1 MSNSGNIAGYKMDTE
16 IIFVFLYSEESQ
28 REIKKVV
35 QFKIA
40 SRREKSWQ

>member
-16 IIFVFLYSEESQ
+16 IIFMFLYTEESQ
-28 REIKKVV
+28 REIKKAV

-40 SRREKSWQ
+40 SRRVKSWQ

>member
-1 MSNSGNIAGYKMDTE
+1 MINSGNIAGYKMDSQ

-28 REIKKVV
+28 REIKKTV

-40 SRREKSWQ
+40 SRRVKSWQ